1 MKTLFFILL
10 FSFIGSVGAVGS
22 IGFKS
27 PFFYISVDGQVLICQ
42 KNKVVTNCW
51 IYDGN
56 GAIRYKCK
64 AVTKA
69 EGYIKDCKTEPAIKV
84 K

>member
-10 FSFIGSVGAVGS
+10 FSFIGSVGAVDS

-27 PFFYISVDGQVLICQ
+27 PFFYISVDDQVLICQ

-69 EGYIKDCKTEPAIKV
+69 EGYIKNCIALPAVEV

>member
-10 FSFIGSVGAVGS
+10 FSFIGSVSAVDS
-22 IGFKS
+22 IGLKS
-27 PFFYISVDGQVLICQ
+27 PFFYISVDDKVLICQ
-42 KNKVVTNCW
+42 KNKMVTNCF
-51 IYDGN
+51 IYGSN

-64 AVTKA
+64 SVTKA
-69 EGYIKDCKTEPAIKV
+69 EGYIKNCIALPSVEV